1 MITRN
6 SAGLYPWSKDLEA
19 SSDVRLREREGF
31 AMLWAGWKNLSPGAD
46 CRPAGRPASGFG
58 RNRSGRSRA
67 RSGSSINGA
76 RPCVGIVRWLEYRKV
91 KGGEVRSLPE
101 RLRDAVD
108 RAGARQG
115 KSVRTRETYGRWAAM
130 FAVWAGDERAVMR
143 PDKGAGSSSS
153 RGIPRCRRCVDS
165 ST

>member
-1 MITRN
+1 MGWLEKFV
-6 SAGLYPWSKDLEA
+6 AGS
-19 SSDVRLREREGF
+19 G
-31 AMLWAGWKNLSPGAD
+31 LSPSREACERFWKEQVRAKPREKWQLDQWGAAM
-46 CRPAGRPASGFG
+46 RWY
-58 RNRSGRSRA
+58 
-67 RSGSSINGA
+67 
-76 RPCVGIVRWLEYRKV
+76 VRWLEYRKV

-153 RGIPRCRRCVDS
+153 RGIPRCRRCGDS

>member
-1 MITRN
+1 MSPSR
-6 SAGLYPWSKDLEA
+6 EA
-19 SSDVRLREREGF
+19 CERFWKEQVRAKPRGKWQLDQWGA
-31 AMLWAGWKNLSPGAD
+31 AMRWY
-46 CRPAGRPASGFG
+46 
-58 RNRSGRSRA
+58 
-67 RSGSSINGA
+67 
-76 RPCVGIVRWLEYRKV
+76 VRGLEYRKV

-153 RGIPRCRRCVDS
+153 RGIPRCRRCGDS

>member
-1 MITRN
+1 MGWLEKFV
-6 SAGLYPWSKDLEA
+6 AGS
-19 SSDVRLREREGF
+19 G
-31 AMLWAGWKNLSPGAD
+31 LSPSREACERFWKEQVRAKPRGKWQLDQWGAAM
-46 CRPAGRPASGFG
+46 RWY
-58 RNRSGRSRA
+58 
-67 RSGSSINGA
+67 
-76 RPCVGIVRWLEYRKV
+76 VRGLEYRKV

-143 PDKGAGSSSS
+143 PDKGAGSSPS
-153 RGIPRCRRCVDS
+153 RGIPRCRRCGDS